1 MKKNLGSLLAL
12 YPTPVTVVGA
22 MVDGRPNWMLVAHI
36 GIIGHDRVMLSCAK
50 SHYTNEGIKATGV
63 LSINLVDESMLPLA
77 DYVGS
82 VSGGKVDKSAVF
94 GYTTGE
100 RGAPIIDQS
109 PLTLECSVVDNY
121 ETETFDN
128 FILKIEATYVEE
140 ALVDENGKPDY
151 NKLKPVLFEFPTY
164 SYLKTGDV
172 IGRCLTFGK
181 DLKV

>member
-1 MKKNLGSLLAL
+1 MKKNLGSMLAL
-12 YPTPVTVVGA
+12 YPMPVTVVGA
-22 MVDGRPNWMLVAHI
+22 MVNGKPNWMLVAHI

-50 SHYTNEGIKATGV
+50 RHYTNEGIKTTGV
-63 LSINLVDESMLPLA
+63 LSINLVDESMLPRA

-82 VSGGKVDKSAVF
+82 VSGEKADKSAVF
-94 GYTTGE
+94 SFTTGE
-100 RGAPIIDQS
+100 HGAPVIDES

-140 ALVDENGKPDY
+140 ALVDENDKPDY

-164 SYLKTGDV
+164 CYLKTGDV
-172 IGRCLTFGK
+172 IGSCLAIGK
-181 DLKV
+181 DIKQ